1 MVSKVVFG
9 SLENNT
15 GCFPPLHGDNMRVI
29 FNHLLF
35 RMLGQA
41 VERIQVLQRER
52 ELIERWTKGDKE
64 EKERLSKQAE
74 YGINTLLRSKDVI
87 YTILAA
93 LEESKP
99 IEMNPEQ
106 DILIEIVRKTFKRG
120 LIEYQSLIKYAVKV
134 GFDKTILEGLEKNK
148 KLSDANTE
156 EREDK
161 K

>member
-1 MVSKVVFG
+1 M
-9 SLENNT
+9 
-15 GCFPPLHGDNMRVI
+15 GCFLPLHGDNMRVI

-106 DILIEIVRKTFKRG
+106 DILVGIVRKMFKRG
-120 LIEYQSLIKYAVKV
+120 LTEYRILIKYASDV
-134 GFDKTILEGLEKNK
+134 GFDETILEGLKK
-148 KLSDANTE
+148 DQKLSIQ
-156 EREDK
+156 DK
-161 K
+161 KQEPEQEEDEE